1 MLNTS
6 ILLYVRYGEYPELC
20 GVLHKYVKTADN
32 ILMIGCGNSV
42 LSENLFD
49 VGHHNIT
56 NIDISDVV
64 VRQMTER
71 NKEQRPE
78 MKYLKM
84 DALNV
89 SISLNYSMNIQYKY
103 INIDIY
109 MCDPVV

>member
-1 MLNTS
+1 M
-6 ILLYVRYGEYPELC
+6 V
-20 GVLHKYVKTADN
+20 
-32 ILMIGCGNSV
+32 GCGNSV
-42 LSENLFD
+42 LSENLYD

-71 NKEQRPE
+71 NKEQRPD

-89 SISLNYSMNIQYKY
+89 SFFGLFISTSKERNLS
-103 INIDIY
+103 
-109 MCDPVV
+109 

>member
-1 MLNTS
+1 
-6 ILLYVRYGEYPELC
+6 
-20 GVLHKYVKTADN
+20 
-32 ILMIGCGNSV
+32 MIGCGNSV

-103 INIDIY
+103 IKFEKLSLKWFCRVIQILHID
-109 MCDPVV
+109 